1 MARSTLSDVMQQHAF
16 WLFDVAPIDPLAL
29 PIFSPLIGFSAI
41 TSPELTIQQ
50 YEVNEANWYYTRK
63 VTHRASASSMTL
75 SRASRWTD
83 SDFWRW
89 TMAAL
94 TGDTGGSLIGGAVGA
109 VPKALSGPLDKF
121 RIGGVTP
128 RRNLLLVHF
137 LAHST
142 TPADQTAAA
151 AALGALASAAG
162 GNAAGASVA
171 AIGTVSNLSGTG
183 PYEFA
188 PRLPGKAWL
197 LYGCLPTRYKA
208 GSDFD
213 ASSAAVSIQELEISV
228 DHFDEINLK
237 AG

>member
-1 MARSTLSDVMQQHAF
+1 MQQHAF

-83 SDFWRW
+83 SDFWKW

-94 TGDTGGSLIGGAVGA
+94 TGDTGGALIGGAIGA

-137 LAHST
+137 LAHSST
-142 TPADQTAAA
+142 DQASASSE
-151 AALGALASAAG
+151 LGALAALAG
-162 GNAAGASVA
+162 GGGAGSAVNAARIAAAGAASF
-171 AIGTVSNLSGTG
+171 G

-197 LYGCLPTRYKA
+197 LHGCLPTRYKA

-213 ASSAAVSIQELEISV
+213 ASSGAVSIQELEISV
-228 DHFDEINLK
+228 DHFDEINL
-237 AG
+237 GLG

>member
-1 MARSTLSDVMQQHAF
+1 MQQHAF

-41 TSPELTIQQ
+41 TAPELTIQQ
-50 YEVNEANWYYTRK
+50 YEINEANWYYTRK
-63 VTHRASASSMTL
+63 VTQRASVSSMTL

-94 TGDTGGSLIGGAVGA
+94 TGDTGGSLMGGAIGA
-109 VPKALSGPLDKF
+109 VPKALSGPLDRF

-137 LAHST
+137 LAHS
-142 TPADQTAAA
+142 AGDQAGASAAIGA
-151 AALGALASAAG
+151 LALGAGGLSAGSAVNAARIQGASAL
-162 GNAAGASVA
+162 NV
-171 AIGTVSNLSGTG
+171 G

-213 ASSAAVSIQELEISV
+213 ASSGAVSIQELEISV